1 MSFLTAQ
8 EPPQSSSFQP
18 PQPCRRF
25 TISEIEI
32 ATRNFDDSLVV
43 GSGGFGKV
51 YRGTITNNNGESLL
65 DVAIKRLGETS
76 NQGAVEFRAE
86 IEMLSNL
93 RHCHLVSMIGYCND
107 GQEMVLVYQYM
118 SRGTLEHH
126 LHKRGLPL
134 SWMRRLKICIG
145 ATRGLNYLHTGTG
158 IKHGIIHRDVKS
170 SNILLDD
177 CWEAKIADFGLSKIG
192 PTNQPCTSVSTMVK
206 GTFGYLD
213 PDYVY
218 TGRLTRKSDVY
229 AFGVVMLEVLCGKQA
244 VDRSLGEEQWSLARW
259 AQESIKEGKLNQI
272 VDVNLRGRISPK
284 CLKEF
289 ARLADSCLQSH
300 LKHRPMMAEVVMGLE
315 SVLALQEKSKKTLQP
330 SGMTV
335 FGREVPKL
343 ISPSNREHSVGG
355 ISLKSLDIYLYDVES
370 ENRTLSRFDVDTINV
385 ATKNFS
391 NTIFRYPGEE
401 LYKGRLQ
408 NGQDIAVHKQRCC
421 ESCENYENKMKEAST
436 LFYLEHKNLVELL
449 GYCIAGKE
457 LYFVYNFA
465 PYRRLE
471 DLIYDSDRA
480 PLHWDEWYKILL
492 GVAQAL
498 VYLHKHP
505 PIRAHPRVDLGNI
518 WLDESLVPK
527 LSGFGH
533 LRCFKVYEPDY
544 IDVDV
549 FHQIGGDK
557 APESSFLFV
566 PFSTKVDVFSFGFL
580 VLQVLFSPPPITV
593 LFEAC
598 KHLGGESIHFIVAVA
613 LHIALEDGV
622 MVEPTFKNF
631 ACNRTSEKMSLS
643 CHRFCMANK
652 LPEGF
657 QISNIVDALFKT
669 CAPILT
675 SQSLG
680 IMENNFQPTLQ
691 QQLAAAQQQI
701 QQLANQNMEAN
712 NEIVRLR
719 GLNPQVSQT
728 NPAISA
734 PLPRPPP
741 IQQNQ
746 FRTPQVPSMPQASQ
760 IPVMTQVS
768 QNNVRLPQNNQ
779 SQTIFPPLPS
789 GPPPVFTYVQP
800 QGVPRPF
807 YSIPEPIPHIPTIN
821 TTVTHIPIQP
831 NYQGNIGVTP
841 TENLMDVRLKMLEEQ
856 NKAMLALLAKLPGAA
871 VPVEVEP
878 KTGFQASPY
887 VDEIALMEIPKKYNI
902 PAFTTKYLGIT
913 DPVEHVAQ
921 YKQLMW
927 TASIPSQ
934 YQEACMCKSFGST
947 LTGAALQWLIN
958 LKPKSIESFA
968 ELVNQFTRQFAS
980 SRKMEKQ
987 TSDLYYVVQ
996 KTGETIRD
1004 YFNRFNAEMI
1014 EVKNCDIKTAI
1025 EAYKRGLDNSS
1036 ELYTD
1041 LTKYPPEN
1049 FDDVRARTLAHMRI
1063 EDDAIFRRKHSNE
1076 KKNLGA
1082 QKHDFKPKRV
1092 NKIGNSRQESKTRTS
1107 KGTGRIRYPDLS
1119 TYNFAGTSKELVDSL
1134 RKIDANVRWPKKP
1147 ENPSKDKDQTKWCE
1161 FHADHGHTT
1170 DECISLK
1177 KEIAYLKTNGHLKG
1191 IIGDEAKRPA
1201 SPIHT
1206 KVVNCITGG
1215 SEVCGLTYSAAKRH
1229 AREGPEGYPI
1239 PEDSKTAAEK
1249 ELDTA
1254 KLTFDQDDLSGVN
1267 QKHHDALVI
1276 QLTIGNCLTKR
1287 VLVDGGS
1294 SANVI
1299 FSDTLKIMGIDR
1311 SNIVRRTTT
1320 LVGFNGD
1327 ATSTLGEI
1335 ILPVF
1340 AKGINKQTKFNVI
1353 DCPSAYNAILGR
1365 PWIHDMKAVPST
1377 YHQKI
1382 KFPSPWGVQEIVSEK
1397 KIAHCFAWSHEDMVG
1412 IDPDIISHKLNVD
1425 PSFKPIKQKR
1435 RKFAPERNKVIN
1447 DEVDNLLKTGKI
1459 REVKYPDWLAN
1470 VVVVQKKNGKWR
1482 VCIDFTDLNKACP
1495 KDPFPLP
1502 HIDAM
1507 VDATAGHE
1515 LLTFMDAYSGY
1526 NQILMHADD
1535 QEKTAF
1541 MTDKGIYC
1549 YKVMPFGLKNA
1560 GSTYQRLV
1568 NMMFKEHLGRTME
1581 VYIDD
1586 MLVKSERSHDHID
1599 HLKQSFDILRQYKM
1613 KLNPTKCSF
1622 GVRAG
1627 KFLGYM
1633 VTQRGIEASPEQ
1645 IKAIQEIQSPR
1656 NVKEVQKLTGRVA
1669 ALNRF
1674 ISRSSDK
1681 CHLFYNVL
1689 RKNQGFNWTEAH
1701 EKALQDLKQYM
1712 ASPPLLT
1719 KPIEGESLQLYL
1731 AVSNNAVSAVLVR
1744 EDDQQ
1749 QHPIYYI
1756 SKSFLNAETRYTSM
1770 EKLLLGLVTAA
1781 KKLRHYFESHHI
1793 IVVTNYPLKTV
1804 LRKPEL
1810 TGRLAKWSI
1819 YLSGFDLTYKPRTAI
1834 KSQALADFVAEFSP
1848 EVEQPS
1854 HDEINNVMIQDNQL
1868 WTLYVDGSSNIR
1880 GSGLGIVLKSSHGG
1894 NMVYSIRCE
1903 FKATNNEAEYEAL
1916 IAGLEIAY
1924 NSGARCLHVR
1934 SDSLLVVNQINGDF
1948 QAKDSKMMVYLEIA
1962 KESIARFEKFSIEQI
1977 PRDLNVQ
1984 ADALANLGSAFNE
1997 PTLENIPIIHL
2008 TMSSIETKEKV
2019 QMIEEV
2025 YNWSLD
2031 IWNYLKYDKLPD
2043 DKMEARKT
2051 KVKASRYTIFEGKLY
2066 RKSTSGLI
2074 LRCITSQKHMNQ
2086 ILQEMHD
2093 GECGNHSGGRSL
2105 ANRISRQGYYWP
2117 TLREDA
2123 MRYVQK
2129 CDACQ
2134 KHSGMS
2140 HLPSEPLHSVLIPW
2154 PFMRWGMDIVGK
2166 LPPAPGQK
2174 VYLLVLTDYFS
2185 KWIEAA
2191 AFSQVRDKEVISF
2204 IQTNIIY
2211 RFGVPSEIMCDNGSQ
2226 FISERT
2232 RKFCDERGIRL
2243 ITSTPRYPH
2252 SNGLAESSNKVII
2265 NSIRKRLKEAKGRWV
2280 EELPSVLWA
2289 NRTTPRTSTGQTPF
2303 SLVYGC
2309 EALLPI
2315 ESQLPIARHR
2325 TMDQN
2330 VINLYYDLD
2339 ALEELREKA
2348 FQKMALQK
2356 AMVERHFNRKV
2367 KAKIFQVGDYV
2378 LRQVFQ
2384 NTQELNAGKLSI
2396 KWEGPYII
2404 SKIIGN
2410 GAYKLT
2416 NIEGKE
2422 IPRSWN
2428 ATHLKRYYF

>member
-1 MSFLTAQ
+1 
-8 EPPQSSSFQP
+8 
-18 PQPCRRF
+18 
-25 TISEIEI
+25 
-32 ATRNFDDSLVV
+32 
-43 GSGGFGKV
+43 
-51 YRGTITNNNGESLL
+51 
-65 DVAIKRLGETS
+65 
-76 NQGAVEFRAE
+76 
-86 IEMLSNL
+86 
-93 RHCHLVSMIGYCND
+93 
-107 GQEMVLVYQYM
+107 
-118 SRGTLEHH
+118 
-126 LHKRGLPL
+126 
-134 SWMRRLKICIG
+134 
-145 ATRGLNYLHTGTG
+145 
-158 IKHGIIHRDVKS
+158 
-170 SNILLDD
+170 
-177 CWEAKIADFGLSKIG
+177 
-192 PTNQPCTSVSTMVK
+192 
-206 GTFGYLD
+206 
-213 PDYVY
+213 
-218 TGRLTRKSDVY
+218 
-229 AFGVVMLEVLCGKQA
+229 
-244 VDRSLGEEQWSLARW
+244 
-259 AQESIKEGKLNQI
+259 
-272 VDVNLRGRISPK
+272 
-284 CLKEF
+284 
-289 ARLADSCLQSH
+289 
-300 LKHRPMMAEVVMGLE
+300 
-315 SVLALQEKSKKTLQP
+315 
-330 SGMTV
+330 
-335 FGREVPKL
+335 
-343 ISPSNREHSVGG
+343 
-355 ISLKSLDIYLYDVES
+355 
-370 ENRTLSRFDVDTINV
+370 
-385 ATKNFS
+385 
-391 NTIFRYPGEE
+391 
-401 LYKGRLQ
+401 
-408 NGQDIAVHKQRCC
+408 
-421 ESCENYENKMKEAST
+421 
-436 LFYLEHKNLVELL
+436 
-449 GYCIAGKE
+449 
-457 LYFVYNFA
+457 
-465 PYRRLE
+465 
-471 DLIYDSDRA
+471 
-480 PLHWDEWYKILL
+480 
-492 GVAQAL
+492 
-498 VYLHKHP
+498 
-505 PIRAHPRVDLGNI
+505 
-518 WLDESLVPK
+518 
-527 LSGFGH
+527 
-533 LRCFKVYEPDY
+533 
-544 IDVDV
+544 
-549 FHQIGGDK
+549 
-557 APESSFLFV
+557 
-566 PFSTKVDVFSFGFL
+566 
-580 VLQVLFSPPPITV
+580 
-593 LFEAC
+593 
-598 KHLGGESIHFIVAVA
+598 
-613 LHIALEDGV
+613 
-622 MVEPTFKNF
+622 
-631 ACNRTSEKMSLS
+631 
-643 CHRFCMANK
+643 
-652 LPEGF
+652 
-657 QISNIVDALFKT
+657 
-669 CAPILT
+669 
-675 SQSLG
+675 
-680 IMENNFQPTLQ
+680 MENNFQPTLQ

-746 FRTPQVPSMPQASQ
+746 FRTPQIPSMPQASQ
-760 IPVMTQVS
+760 IPVMTQMS
-768 QNNVRLPQNNQ
+768 QNNVRPPQNNQ

-821 TTVTHIPIQP
+821 TTVTHVPIQP

-902 PAFTTKYLGIT
+902 PAFTTKYSGIT

-1191 IIGDEAKRPA
+1191 IIGDEAERPA

-1229 AREGPEGYPI
+1229 AREGPEGYPV
-1239 PEDSKTAAEK
+1239 PENSKTAAER
-1249 ELDTA
+1249 ELDAT
-1254 KLTFDQDDLSGVN
+1254 KLTFDQDDQDDLS
-1267 QKHHDALVI
+1267 
-1276 QLTIGNCLTKR
+1276 
-1287 VLVDGGS
+1287 
-1294 SANVI
+1294 
-1299 FSDTLKIMGIDR
+1299 
-1311 SNIVRRTTT
+1311 
-1320 LVGFNGD
+1320 
-1327 ATSTLGEI
+1327 
-1335 ILPVF
+1335 
-1340 AKGINKQTKFNVI
+1340 
-1353 DCPSAYNAILGR
+1353 
-1365 PWIHDMKAVPST
+1365 
-1377 YHQKI
+1377 
-1382 KFPSPWGVQEIVSEK
+1382 
-1397 KIAHCFAWSHEDMVG
+1397 
-1412 IDPDIISHKLNVD
+1412 
-1425 PSFKPIKQKR
+1425 
-1435 RKFAPERNKVIN
+1435 
-1447 DEVDNLLKTGKI
+1447 
-1459 REVKYPDWLAN
+1459 
-1470 VVVVQKKNGKWR
+1470 VVQKKNGKWR

-1526 NQILMHADD
+1526 NQILMHTED

-1633 VTQRGIEASPEQ
+1633 ITQRGIEASPEQ

-1689 RKNQGFNWTEAH
+1689 RKNQGFSWTEAH
-1701 EKALQDLKQYM
+1701 EKALQDLKHYM

-1744 EDDQQ
+1744 EGDQQ

-2008 TMSSIETKEKV
+2008 TMSSIEAKEKV

-2031 IWNYLKYDKLPD
+2031 IWNYLKYDKLPN

-2243 ITSTPRYPH
+2243 ITSTPRYPQ

-2309 EALLPI
+2309 EAVLPI

-2422 IPRSWN
+2422 VPRSWN